1 MVACALLLAGCG
13 VRPEGTPHRLD
24 DAAVPAAPGTPI
36 ARPAGV
42 TVYLV
47 RDGRVVP
54 VRRIVVAPP
63 APAGRLASLTRGP
76 DDREAAD
83 GLTTAI
89 GDRAVAVSVSD
100 GVAAVELAAGF
111 AALTVTERARAAA
124 QVVFTLTEDG
134 GVRAVRFTVGG
145 GPVAVPR
152 APGPPSAAPVTRGDY
167 ATLGG

>member
-1 MVACALLLAGCG
+1 MACALLLTSCG

-24 DAAVPAAPGTPI
+24 DAAVPVAPGSPI

-42 TVYLV
+42 TVHLV
-47 RDGRVVP
+47 REGRVVP

-63 APAGRLASLTRGP
+63 TLGGRLASLTRGP

-89 GDRAVAVSVSD
+89 GDRAVAVSVD
-100 GVAAVELAAGF
+100 GGVAAVELTAGF
-111 AALTVTERARAAA
+111 EALTVTERALAAA

-134 GVRAVRFTVGG
+134 GVRAVRFTAGG
-145 GPVAVPR
+145 DAVAVPR
-152 APGPPSAAPVTRGDY
+152 APGPPTTKPVNRDDY